1 MNIDVKNISKS
12 VLITLLTF
20 LLIATVQFLITFL
33 RIDQAQS
40 YSISYENFNFFINSK
55 KVSTILSLNLVPLF
69 IVMVLVVYYYNLKKV
84 KNK

>member
-1 MNIDVKNISKS
+1 MNIDVNNLSKS

>member
-1 MNIDVKNISKS
+1 MNIDVKNLSKS